1 MRLRSVRD
9 VVRNGLCA
17 GCGLCAAIGGEHGAR
32 MGVSDR
38 GFLRPADVPLPADVE
53 RRILAVCPGIG
64 IDGAGRQSRA
74 DPLWGPVRAIHRV
87 HAADPSVR
95 HRGSSGGAVSALA
108 IHLLGTGEIDGVV
121 HFGAG
126 TGDPVAG
133 DVTISRSPAEVLRS
147 AGSRYA
153 PSAPLTDI
161 GALLAGSERFAF
173 IGKPCDV
180 AGLRALA
187 RQDPRVDRAFPLML
201 SFFCAGVP
209 SLEGTR
215 ELLARLRIE
224 EREVVD
230 LHYRGEGWP
239 GRFRVRTRGGRVAS
253 LSYAESWGEILSR
266 HLQFRCKICPDG
278 TGELADIAAADAWST
293 ADGYP
298 DFEERDGWSALLAR
312 TVRGARLVREAAD
325 AGALILAPL
334 AGDELEAMQPY
345 QRDRKQALLV
355 RLAALR
361 LAGGV
366 APRFR
371 GLGMLRAARRSPA
384 KWPRNFAGTWWR
396 VFRRINR
403 E

>member
-17 GCGLCAAIGGEHGAR
+17 GCGLCEAIGGQHGAR
-32 MGVSDR
+32 MRLTER
-38 GFLRPADVPLPADVE
+38 GFLRPAGVPLPVEVE
-53 RRILAVCPGIG
+53 RRILGVCPGAG
-64 IDGAGRQSRA
+64 IEAAGRQSRA
-74 DPLWGPVRAIHRV
+74 DPLWGPVRAMHRA

-95 HRGSSGGAVSALA
+95 HLGSSGGVVSALA
-108 IHLLGTGEIDGVV
+108 IHLLGTGDIDGVF

-126 TGDPVAG
+126 TTDPIAG
-133 DVTISRSPAEVLRS
+133 EVTISRTPAEVLRS

-153 PSAPLTDI
+153 PSAPLADI
-161 GALLAGSERFAF
+161 GPLLAGSARFAF
-173 IGKPCDV
+173 VGKPCDV

-187 RQDPRVDRAFPLML
+187 RQDPRVDRTFPWML

-209 SLEGTR
+209 SLEGTK
-215 ELLARLRIE
+215 ELLARLRVE
-224 EREVVD
+224 EREVVE

-239 GRFRVRTRGGRVAS
+239 GRFRVRTREGRTGS
-253 LSYAESWGEILSR
+253 LSYAQSWGEVLSR

-312 TVRGARLVREAAD
+312 TERGARLLRAATD

-334 AGDELEAMQPY
+334 AKEELETMQPY
-345 QRDRKQALLV
+345 QRDRKQALSV
-355 RLAALR
+355 RLAAMR
-361 LAGGV
+361 LAGSM

-371 GLGMLRAARRSPA
+371 RLGLLRAAGRSPG

-396 VFRRINR
+396 VMRRINR